1 MKDGKKA
8 DKKKSDNKMAGYLG
22 TGGASNAASAMINRH
37 QQLEDAINGSYKKT
51 KGE

>member
-1 MKDGKKA
+1 MKDGNS
-8 DKKKSDNKMAGYLG
+8 KKKSDKKLAASLG
-22 TGGASNAASAMINRH
+22 TGGANKAANAMINRH